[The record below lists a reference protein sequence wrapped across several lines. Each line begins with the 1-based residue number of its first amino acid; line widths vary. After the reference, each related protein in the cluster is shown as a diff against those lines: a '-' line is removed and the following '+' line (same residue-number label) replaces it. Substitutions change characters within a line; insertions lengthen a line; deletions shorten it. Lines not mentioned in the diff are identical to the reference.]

1 MAETD
6 LTAMPRG
13 RDFWAAFRRNKLGI
27 VGAVLLGGM
36 ILMALL
42 APLIAP
48 YDPRQ
53 TVKVSLE
60 DIYAPPGAEH
70 WLGTDD
76 GGKDVLS
83 SFIYGARISM
93 FVGFAAS
100 FIAMGVG
107 GLAGLVAGYYGGRI
121 GNLIMRI
128 TDILLVIPDL
138 PLMVVLV
145 ALIPRKVTVLGTRV
159 EFPVLAIIIAVIGL
173 LGWTSTARLVRS
185 QVLSVKERQFVT
197 RARAVGA
204 GNAHIIRYHIFPAGL
219 SPDAGQHRAGHL
231 YLDPVRVE
239 LELSG
244 PGRPHRCDLGR
255 DASLCLQPWSHVGRL
270 LVGPHPTR
278 HWHRHRGFWLHPA
291 GQRAGGDPESAPQGA
306 SPVACL
312 PTQEAQPGDCA
323 GRGQAP
329 PRSPRPR
336 GDGGWWKIGK
346 VQRWPR

>member
-27 VGAVLLGGM
+27 VGTILLGGM

-42 APLIAP
+42 ASLIAP

-107 GLAGLVAGYYGGRI
+107 GLAGLVAGYYSGRI

-145 ALIPRKVTVLGTRV
+145 ALIPRKVAVLGTRV

-204 GNAHIIRYHIFPAGL
+204 GNAHIIRYHIFPLVFPLMLANTVLVISTSILSESSLSFLGLGDPTAVTWGEMLHFAFSRGAMSGGFWWALIPPGIGIVIVVFGCTLLGNVLEEILNPRLKAHHL
-219 SPDAGQHRAGHL
+219 SPAYQPRKRSL
-231 YLDPVRVE
+231 VTV
-239 LELSG
+239 
-244 PGRPHRCDLGR
+244 PG
-255 DASLCLQPWSHVGRL
+255 
-270 LVGPHPTR
+270 
-278 HWHRHRGFWLHPA
+278 
-291 GQRAGGDPESAPQGA
+291 
-306 SPVACL
+306 
-312 PTQEAQPGDCA
+312 EAKPPL
-323 GRGQAP
+323 AP
-329 PRSPRPR
+329 PVH
-336 GDGGWWKIGK
+336 GGMGGGGK
-346 VQRWPR
+346 